1 MQLYRLS
8 FGRYLMFVLL
18 CSLNTRTMEN
28 HIKSI
33 DHLHLLTIHVGFASH
48 NADWNWKEV
57 SSPFTRLYYVT
68 RGSARVILPDGV
80 RQLSPHHLYLIP
92 AFTVHSY
99 ECEGEFDHYYI
110 HIYEDAQSSS
120 GFLEDFVFP
129 FEVPAD
135 ALDLSLCKRLCEINP
150 TMKLTQS
157 NPTSYDNNSM
167 LIQNIMRNKQR
178 VLCDRVESRGILYQ
192 LMARFLKDARPKSD
206 AGDNRIQKS
215 ITYIRKHINENIK
228 IETLADIVCISKDHF
243 IRLFK
248 KETGMT
254 PVQYISQ
261 KKIEKAQLLL
271 VTEEMPIKEI
281 AFLLSYE
288 DHSYFNRLFKKIT
301 GGSPQEYRRNHLKK

>member
-1 MQLYRLS
+1 M
-8 FGRYLMFVLL
+8 V
-18 CSLNTRTMEN
+18 N

-33 DHLHLLTIHVGFASH
+33 EHLHLLTIHVGFASH
-48 NADWNWKEV
+48 NADWNWKDV

-68 RGSARVILPDGV
+68 KGTARVILPDGV
-80 RQLSPHHLYLIP
+80 CQLSPHHLYLIP

-99 ECEGEFDHYYI
+99 ECDGEFDHYYI

-129 FEVPAD
+129 FEIPAD
-135 ALDLSLCKRLCEINP
+135 SHDLYLCKRLSEINP
-150 TMKLTQS
+150 TLKLIQS

-178 VLCDRVESRGILYQ
+178 VLCDRVESRGILFQ
-192 LMARFLKDARPKSD
+192 LLARFLKDARSKSD
-206 AGDNRIQKS
+206 VGDDRIQKI
-215 ITYIRKHINENIK
+215 ITYIRKHINENIR
-228 IETLADIVCISKDHF
+228 IEMLADKACITKDHF

-248 KETGMT
+248 KEVGMT

-271 VTEEMPIKEI
+271 VTENMSIKEI
-281 AFLLSYE
+281 SFLLSYD

-301 GGSPQEYRRNHLKK
+301 GTSPQDYRNEYRKK